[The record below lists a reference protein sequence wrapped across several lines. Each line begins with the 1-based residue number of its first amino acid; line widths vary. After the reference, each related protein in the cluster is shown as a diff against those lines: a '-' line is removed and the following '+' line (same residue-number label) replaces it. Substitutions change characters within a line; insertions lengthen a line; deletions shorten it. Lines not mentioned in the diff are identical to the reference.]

1 MNRNRILLGVA
12 AAVIVVAAIIGS
24 AAISR
29 HMDKGVDQGAI
40 ASTGRTG
47 DPQPN
52 TAQQQEHAKT
62 SRGPSTT
69 GSITGGAVP
78 PTRH

>member
-1 MNRNRILLGVA
+1 MNRNKILLGLV
-12 AAVIVVAAIIGS
+12 AAVIVVAAIVGS
-24 AAISR
+24 AAVSR

-40 ASTGRTG
+40 ASTGRAG

-52 TAQQQEHAKT
+52 TAQQQEHAKS

-69 GSITGGAVP
+69 GSITGGTVP
-78 PTRH
+78 PAGR